1 VSGMFR
7 RRDEGVST
15 VEFAL
20 VAPLLL
26 LLLVGIIDVARGI
39 NAYVTV
45 ANASRE
51 GARYAMLSP
60 SSPPSEIESAVRAR
74 VVPLDPSLVTVRAYY
89 YDGTTFRDWPSTGVP
104 ASSPPPNSISIRVA
118 VSYPWSAVS
127 FVIAQFFGGDT
138 PTQLT
143 SSATVDTR
151 R

>member
-1 VSGMFR
+1 MSSAFR
-7 RRDEGVST
+7 RGDKGVST

-20 VAPLLL
+20 VAPILI
-26 LLLVGIIDVARGI
+26 LLLVGILDVARGV

-60 SSPPSEIESAVRAR
+60 SSPPSAIVSAARAR
-74 VVPLDPSLVTVRAYY
+74 VVPLDPSQLTVSASY
-89 YDGTTFRDWPSTGVP
+89 YDGATFRPWPSNGVP
-104 ASSPPPNSISIRVA
+104 ASSPQPNSVTIRVE

-127 FVIAQFFGGDT
+127 ALIAQFFGT
-138 PTQLT
+138 APLT

>member
-1 VSGMFR
+1 V
-7 RRDEGVST
+7 
-15 VEFAL
+15 
-20 VAPLLL
+20 
-26 LLLVGIIDVARGI
+26 

-60 SSPPSEIESAVRAR
+60 SSPPSAIVSAARAR
-74 VVPLDPSLVTVRAYY
+74 VVPLDPSQLTVSASY
-89 YDGTTFRDWPSTGVP
+89 YDGATFRPWPSNGVP
-104 ASSPPPNSISIRVA
+104 ASSPQPNAVTIRVE

-127 FVIAQFFGGDT
+127 ALIAQFFGT
-138 PTQLT
+138 APLT

>member
-1 VSGMFR
+1 MFR

-60 SSPPSEIESAVRAR
+60 SSAPSAIESAVRAR
-74 VVPLDPSLVTVRAYY
+74 VVPLDPSQVTVAASY
-89 YDGTTFRDWPSTGVP
+89 YDGATFRPWPSAGVP
-104 ASSPPPNSISIRVA
+104 ASSPQPNSVTIRVA

-127 FVIAQFFGGDT
+127 FVIAQFFGGST

-143 SSATVDTR
+143 SASTVDTR